1 MKIQE
6 YLEKLIKHLGVD
18 DEFEILIEELE
29 DRLKI
34 SITVPATDVAL
45 LIGNRGETLEALE
58 LLTKLSFKDEFPD
71 KRIILD
77 INEYRSASE
86 NRLKEKALG
95 LAHKAIETKQAQEM
109 YDLNSYERYLVH
121 SVLTENVEDEELKKV
136 ESFSEDRDEER
147 VLIIRLK
154 ETEA

>member
-6 YLEKLIKHLGVD
+6 YLEKIIKHLGVD
-18 DEFEILIEELE
+18 DDFEIVLEELD
-29 DRLKI
+29 DRLNI
-34 SITVPATDVAL
+34 AITVPTDDVAL

-71 KRIILD
+71 KRIMLD
-77 INEYRSASE
+77 INEYPSASE

-95 LAHKAIETKQAQEM
+95 LAHKVIETKQSQEM
-109 YDLNSYERYLVH
+109 YGLNSYERYLVH
-121 SVLTENVEDEELKKV
+121 NALSEDKSLEEV

-147 VLIIRLK
+147 VLVIKLK
-154 ETEA
+154 EN

>member
-6 YLEKLIKHLGVD
+6 YLEKIIKHLGVD
-18 DEFEILIEELE
+18 DDFEIVLEEL
-29 DRLKI
+29 DNCLNI
-34 SITVPATDVAL
+34 AITVPTDDVAL

-71 KRIILD
+71 KRIMLD

-95 LAHKAIETKQAQEM
+95 LAHKVIETKQSQEM
-109 YDLNSYERYLVH
+109 YGLNSYERYLVH
-121 SVLTENVEDEELKKV
+121 NALSEDKSLEEV

-147 VLIIRLK
+147 VLVIKLK
-154 ETEA
+154 EN

>member
-18 DEFEILIEELE
+18 EEFEIVLEETD

-34 SITVPATDVAL
+34 TITVPQSDAAL

-58 LLTKLSFKDEFPD
+58 LLTKLSFKDDFPD
-71 KRIILD
+71 KKIMLD
-77 INEYRSASE
+77 INEYRSGLE
-86 NRLKEKALG
+86 NRLKEKALEIAQRV
-95 LAHKAIETKQAQEM
+95 LETGKQEEM
-109 YDLNSYERYLVH
+109 YDLNSYERFLVH
-121 SVLTENVEDEELKKV
+121 SALAEDKNLEKI

-147 VLIIRLK
+147 VLLIKLK
-154 ETEA
+154 EN

>member
-6 YLEKLIKHLGVD
+6 YLEKIIKHLGVD
-18 DEFEILIEELE
+18 DEFEIVLEELE

-34 SITVPATDVAL
+34 LITVPNDDVAL

-71 KRIILD
+71 KRIMLD

-86 NRLKEKALG
+86 ERLKEKALD
-95 LAHKAIETKQAQEM
+95 LAHKVIETRQAQEM
-109 YDLNSYERYLVH
+109 YNLNSYERYLVH
-121 SVLTENVEDEELKKV
+121 NALSEDKNLKEI
-136 ESFSEDRDEER
+136 ESLSEDRDQER
-147 VLIIRLK
+147 VLVIKLK
-154 ETEA
+154 EN

>member
-6 YLEKLIKHLGVD
+6 YLEKIIKHLGVD
-18 DEFEILIEELE
+18 DDFEIVLEELD
-29 DRLKI
+29 DRLNI
-34 SITVPATDVAL
+34 AITVPTDDVAL

-71 KRIILD
+71 KRIMLD

-95 LAHKAIETKQAQEM
+95 LAHKVIETKQSQEM
-109 YDLNSYERYLVH
+109 YGLNSYERYLVH
-121 SVLTENVEDEELKKV
+121 NALSEDKSLEEV

-147 VLIIRLK
+147 VLVIKLK
-154 ETEA
+154 EN

>member
-6 YLEKLIKHLGVD
+6 YLEKIIKHLGVD
-18 DEFEILIEELE
+18 EEFEILLEELD

-34 SITVPATDVAL
+34 AITVPDTDVAL

-58 LLTKLSFKDEFPD
+58 LLTKLSFKDEYPD
-71 KRIILD
+71 KRIMLD

-86 NRLKEKALG
+86 NRLKEKAAG
-95 LAHKAIETKQAQEM
+95 LAKKAIETKQSQEM

-121 SVLTENVEDEELKKV
+121 SVIAEDPSLSEV
-136 ESFSEDRDEER
+136 ESFSEDRDDER
-147 VLIIRLK
+147 ILIIKIK
-154 ETEA
+154 EN

>member
-1 MKIQE
+1 MKIKE
-6 YLEKLIKHLGVD
+6 YLEKIIKHLGVED
-18 DEFEILIEELE
+18 DFEIVLEELD

-34 SITVPATDVAL
+34 AITVPNNDVAL

-71 KRIILD
+71 KRIMLD

-86 NRLKEKALG
+86 NRLKEKAVLF
-95 LAHKAIETKQAQEM
+95 AKKALETKEPQEM
-109 YDLNSYERYLVH
+109 YGLNSYERYLVH
-121 SVLTENVEDEELKKV
+121 SALTEDKSLSGV

-147 VLIIRLK
+147 VLIIKIK
-154 ETEA
+154 ED

>member
-1 MKIQE
+1 MQIQE
-6 YLEKLIKHLGVD
+6 YLEKIIKHLGVD
-18 DEFEILIEELE
+18 DEFEILLEELD

-34 SITVPATDVAL
+34 AITVPATDVAL

-71 KRIILD
+71 KRIMLD

-86 NRLKEKALG
+86 NRLKEKAIDF
-95 LAHKAIETKQAQEM
+95 AHKAIETKQPQEM
-109 YDLNSYERYLVH
+109 YGLNSYERYLVH
-121 SVLTENVEDEELKKV
+121 SVLTEDKELDKV

-147 VLIIRLK
+147 VLVIKLK
-154 ETEA
+154 EDKN